1 MFVESSG
8 PPAGEAVSPVFSL
21 SPVLPSP
28 RAWIFDLD
36 NTLYSQACGLWQ
48 RIDARITLFIETYLH
63 LPRTEARARQK
74 AYFSEYGTS
83 LKGLVEK
90 HGIDPKIYQ
99 RFVYDVDYRLIP
111 PDPGL
116 IECLERL
123 EGPKYIYTNASRAHV
138 VRVLHQLSGSSRP
151 EQKPVPL
158 HDRDTEDMP
167 DWLSGCFDIHDSGL
181 LPKPSQRAFE
191 AMLAHFGLT
200 NDTRE
205 TLFVDDL
212 AQNLVT
218 AKLCGTQTGLIR
230 QDSNESAA
238 SSAAFAPDYARK
250 DLRELLAAVRQNPG
264 QSPGQKSQ

>member
-1 MFVESSG
+1 MFVESSR
-8 PPAGEAVSPVFSL
+8 PPAGAGEALSPVFSL
-21 SPVLPSP
+21 SPALPSP

-48 RIDARITLFIETYLH
+48 RIDARITLFIETYLQVS
-63 LPRTEARARQK
+63 RTEAHARQK

-90 HGIDPKIYQ
+90 HGIDPDVYQ

-111 PDPGL
+111 SDPGL
-116 IECLERL
+116 IACLERL

-138 VRVLHQLSGSSRP
+138 VRVLHQLSGGSGSSGS
-151 EQKPVPL
+151 EQEPAAS
-158 HDRDTEDMP
+158 HGRDIEETP

-200 NDTRE
+200 NDARE

-212 AQNLVT
+212 PQNLVT
-218 AKLCGTQTGLIR
+218 AKLCGVQTGLIR
-230 QDSNESAA
+230 QDSEEPAA
-238 SSAAFAPDYARK
+238 PPAAFQPDYARK

-264 QSPGQKSQ
+264 